1 MLSRIVNKVFEPFG
15 YQLIKKTSKL
25 KFPIEINKEEREF
38 ISEILFPIYKKEN
51 LLPLSMVSVERLWAA
66 ISATKYL
73 VENDIDGDMVECG
86 VWRGGCSIAIAKTL
100 KKLGSSKKVY
110 LYDTFAGM
118 TSPTTF
124 DRNALTKDLA
134 IKKFRKMQNENHN
147 KWCYA
152 SLEDVKNSFMKY
164 NILDKAVFVKGDV
177 NNTLN
182 DLNNLPN
189 NISLLRLDTDWY
201 ESTKKELEIL
211 YPLLQHKGI
220 LMVDDYGH
228 WEGARKAV
236 DEYIRKIKPGNKPMQ
251 WVIDYTGRGYIK

>member
-152 SLEDVKNSFMKY
+152 SLEDVKNSFMQY
-164 NILDKAVFVKGDV
+164 NLLDKAVFVKGDV

-182 DLNNLPN
+182 DSNNLPK

-211 YPLLQHKGI
+211 YPLLQYKGI
-220 LMVDDYGH
+220 LMVDD
-228 WEGARKAV
+228 
-236 DEYIRKIKPGNKPMQ
+236 
-251 WVIDYTGRGYIK
+251 